1 MEATFSWDI
10 AGVIVLLVLSLVGLA
25 RWMIVRMDKSSD
37 ILHKRI
43 NDVKEKYVRR
53 DDLDTRLDHIEKTQ
67 DRMYQ
72 EQRDHAQH
80 VSKRLDSVMSSIT
93 KVATLIAKNGEKN
106 DDG

>member
-10 AGVIVLLVLSLVGLA
+10 AGVIVLLVIGLVGLA

-80 VSKRLDSVMSSIT
+80 VSGRLDSVMSSIT
-93 KVATLIAKNGEKN
+93 KIATLIAKNGEKKE
-106 DDG
+106 DG